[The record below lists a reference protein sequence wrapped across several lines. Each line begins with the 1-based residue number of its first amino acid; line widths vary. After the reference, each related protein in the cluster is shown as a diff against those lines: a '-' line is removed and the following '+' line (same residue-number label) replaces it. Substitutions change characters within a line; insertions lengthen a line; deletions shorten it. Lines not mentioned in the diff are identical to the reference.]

1 MGEVV
6 CYVILKFP
14 PQVILG
20 KLNIGCRSTQILLRI
35 KYNRVLAR
43 HISPTILVSDESAPR
58 RICSSGL
65 CNSNAML
72 RADGAST
79 GDECEYLCDS
89 ELSDSSKTEE
99 TEEAHP
105 NEEMNFQKEDHSKKK
120 EVIVLYE
127 RPGGLD
133 EEENSEK
140 SERNYLSIGPSQVQ
154 EEEKKE
160 LKVLYRR
167 PDNLQEEESSE
178 KTERTYLSIRPHE
191 SQEEEQSEKKEL
203 KCLYRRPTW
212 DSQEDE
218 HSEATPDKELTCLYN
233 RPAANRSCSSS
244 ELNDLA
250 VQVVGSG
257 TGKFKEQRLFSI
269 GHRVPDTW
277 KSPEH
282 RKFLP
287 EKSNLYDH
295 IVKMARCR
303 VQTNAIVTIGQNHFP
318 VHLIVLQSYSGMF
331 RDIGNEMSIELPAEV
346 VTPRA
351 FGLLYD
357 WMIETNPFLPRI
369 GLLEL
374 LHAAQFLQVP
384 QLVTQC
390 EACVATGF
398 KEEAAAMLYLEAK
411 LLKMEANHYMLLLRI
426 SHFFLTFVASKE
438 FLDLPLKPLRM
449 LLSSN
454 DIGVNSELEVF
465 MSAVRW
471 LTQEWPKREGITEKV
486 VGCIRFGLIPP
497 WLLIRLQ
504 RTDIS
509 ALEVR
514 NIVARPE
521 VRHGIHEGIAYT
533 TTRIFYGADR
543 EAFKQHLQRT
553 GATPPMHRNWI
564 YDRNC
569 RHHHRLHCKLAL
581 DFTFE
586 SFVEYLNYLQCQ
598 NRDYWQTFEKADASN
613 VCLGCQRTQTA
624 NDSDPSSTTTY

>member
-1 MGEVV
+1 
-6 CYVILKFP
+6 
-14 PQVILG
+14 
-20 KLNIGCRSTQILLRI
+20 
-35 KYNRVLAR
+35 
-43 HISPTILVSDESAPR
+43 
-58 RICSSGL
+58 
-65 CNSNAML
+65 ML
-72 RADGAST
+72 RTDGAST

-89 ELSDSSKTEE
+89 ELSNASKVEE
-99 TEEAHP
+99 TGDVNP
-105 NEEMNFQKEDHSKKK
+105 KEDHSKKK
-120 EVIVLYE
+120 EVIVLYKK
-127 RPGGLD
+127 PGGLQED
-133 EEENSEK
+133 DSLEKTDKLNLSVRSSEAEVEEE
-140 SERNYLSIGPSQVQ
+140 
-154 EEEKKE
+154 KE
-160 LKVLYRR
+160 LKVLYKR
-167 PDNLQEEESSE
+167 PAESQEEDSSE
-178 KTERTYLSIRPHE
+178 KTERTYLSVRPLE
-191 SQEEEQSEKKEL
+191 SQEEELSEKKEL
-203 KCLYRRPTW
+203 KCLYRRPAW
-212 DSQEDE
+212 DSQEED
-218 HSEATPDKELTCLYN
+218 HSEATESNGPYGSPVESEDKDLTCLYK

-244 ELNDLA
+244 EANYLA
-250 VQVVGSG
+250 VQVSGSG
-257 TGKFKEQRLFSI
+257 KLKEQRLFSI

-295 IVKMARCR
+295 IVELARCR
-303 VQTNAIVTIGQNHFP
+303 VQTNAIVTIGHNHFP
-318 VHLIVLQSYSGMF
+318 VHLIVLQSYSAMF
-331 RDIGNEMSIELPAEV
+331 RDIGNELSIELPAEV

-374 LHAAQFLQVP
+374 LHAAQFLQIP

-390 EACVATGF
+390 EACIATGF

-411 LLKMEANHYMLLLRI
+411 LLKVEANHTMLLLRI
-426 SHFFLTFVASKE
+426 SLFFLTFVATKE
-438 FLDLPLKPLRM
+438 FLELPLKPLRM

-465 MSAVRW
+465 MSVVRW
-471 LTQEWPKREGITEKV
+471 LNYEWPKREGITAKV

-514 NIVARPE
+514 NIVGHQD
-521 VRHGIHEGIAYT
+521 VRQGIHEGIAYT
-533 TTRIFYGADR
+533 TTRIFYGTDR

-569 RHHHRLHCKLAL
+569 HHHHRLHCKLAL

-598 NRDYWQTFEKADASN
+598 HRDYWQTFEKADASN
-613 VCLGCQRTQTA
+613 VCVGCERTQA
-624 NDSDPSSTTTY
+624 AGDSDPSKTTD